1 MIEEVSMWCPMFS
14 FINTYMDM
22 KEKGIRTFKI
32 PIFICP
38 TFVHLLIYLIFL
50 FSINFTLAFVCRSG
64 RQMSSFNEKN
74 VPASSCLSS
83 SSSSLSLGSKIELYS
98 TLGCKHCRKA
108 KSILNKLQVQFTAVD
123 IDEYRDSTNVSSLNP
138 LLYSFIHSPTH

>member
-1 MIEEVSMWCPMFS
+1 MFS

-83 SSSSLSLGSKIELYS
+83 SSSSSSLSLGSKIELYS

-123 IDEYRDSTNVSSLNP
+123 IDEYRDNTNVSSIYSYY
-138 LLYSFIHSPTH
+138 LYIHPPTN